1 MNLRKGGIFFVSYA
15 LFKRILSNNFFK
27 KEVKSGLLTTTIECQ
42 LTNEFARAQ
51 VSNKSYFKSNS
62 PQQLSMNVIDIFF
75 FISRCLFR
83 DCIFTLFVYIIN
95 FICALYELN
104 SLACMHGD
112 G

>member
-75 FISRCLFR
+75 HLALPFSRLHIHAICVYNKFYL
-83 DCIFTLFVYIIN
+83 CTL
-95 FICALYELN
+95 
-104 SLACMHGD
+104 
-112 G
+112 